1 MSSSSISDK
10 GVIEWSPSGHYIAIY
25 STFKSRISL
34 YTVQTITK
42 FYISSTID
50 ELEHY
55 YFIKEET
62 PKIHSISWSFDE
74 NIIAYTSKN
83 EVKLFSLILYALN
96 NNQYVPQIIDY
107 NNNEPIQVMFMKNK
121 LILAVSYSNYE
132 IILYDIQSTVNS
144 INPIKFMQFLNLS
157 SQPVSMLLDSSYLTY
172 IDTDN
177 LLNIWNLSAIS
188 ILHNVSLEKTK
199 SSVIKNTWTPN
210 NKNTAVCTYGE
221 RKECI
226 INVKNNKSSSIKP
239 HMIKISNKN
248 KFKNIKNGNKL
259 YLFSRNNNTNL
270 KKININE
277 LLININ
283 KSLKGSILQLLVSI
297 IKLSYIVYSY
307 FSENENYIIILCL
320 NNIYKIDIY
329 NNIIT
334 KINQEGE
341 IISLV
346 KFHPIN
352 KNILCYVANNT
363 IKFLN
368 LQTLQRAEI
377 NPNKEFGRNFTNL
390 QIISVTWNNLGTQI
404 GCLYENSTLEIED
417 CPINILK
424 TRNNFRLKSAT
435 NTAGVFR
442 KPQTPADPLSGQA
455 LKGSAEVASSVLL
468 QRTLGKSHVRRNG

>member
-10 GVIEWSPSGHYIAIY
+10 GVIEWSPNGHYIARY
-25 STFKSRISL
+25 CTADGG
-34 YTVQTITK
+34 TD
-42 FYISSTID
+42 FYIFSTINK
-50 ELEHY
+50 LKQY
-55 YFIKEET
+55 YFINEEQ
-62 PKIHSISWSFDE
+62 PNRHSISWSFDE
-74 NIIAYTSKN
+74 YIIAYTSKN
-83 EVKLFSLILYALN
+83 RIKLFSLISYALN
-96 NNQYVPQIIDY
+96 NKYKSQIIDY
-107 NNNEPIQVMFMKNK
+107 NNNEPIQVMFMKNE

-132 IILYDIQSTVNS
+132 IILYDTSS
-144 INPIKFMQFLNLS
+144 IGNPIKFMQFLNLS

-172 IDTDN
+172 IDSDN

-188 ILHNVSLEKTK
+188 SLHNVSLEKTK

-226 INVKNNKSSSIKP
+226 INVKNNKSSSIKQP
-239 HMIKISNKN
+239 MIKISKES

-259 YLFSRNNNTNL
+259 YLFSRNNKNL

-277 LLININ
+277 LL
-283 KSLKGSILQLLVSI
+283 KRSILQLLVSI
-297 IKLSYIVYSY
+297 IKSSYLVYSY
-307 FSENENYIIILCL
+307 FSENEKYIIILYL
-320 NNIYKIDIY
+320 NNIYKIDIN

-352 KNILCYVANNT
+352 KNILCYIANNT

-377 NPNKEFGRNFTNL
+377 NPNKGPGRNYTKL
-390 QIISVTWNNLGTQI
+390 QIISITWNNLGTQI
-404 GCLYENSTLEIED
+404 GCLYENSNSEIEN
-417 CPINILK
+417 CPENILK
-424 TRNNFRLKSAT
+424 TRNNFRLRAAT
-435 NTAGVFR
+435 NTA
-442 KPQTPADPLSGQA
+442 K
-455 LKGSAEVASSVLL
+455 VASPTLL
-468 QRTLGKSHVRRNG
+468 QRTLGKSQVQRISRELV